1 MGARNGA
8 DALTGHAVTQLV
20 PRRVISALL
29 AGVFISTFA
38 RFLMP
43 PMLLAMA
50 GDFSVTLAVI
60 SLAASA
66 YFLTYGLAQPV
77 WGIISDRI
85 GRVAVM
91 RTALLLSALFDAASA
106 IPMPVGLFIAVRA
119 LSGACMAGVFPAALI
134 YIGDAIH
141 DPKERQPRIALLMS
155 GVAMGITLGTLAAG
169 LGVETIGWRA
179 FYVITAILSA
189 LVAWYVS
196 RVPEPQRPAP
206 LPVIRAFSLVLASGW
221 SWLLY
226 ALVFVEAGVLL
237 GGFAMIP
244 ASVELAG
251 GTPALAGLL
260 TAGYG
265 VSVLVMSAIARSV
278 SARWAAAILITIGGA
293 GAFVGYTL
301 IAIDVSPVFVVL
313 SVVLLGVAWV
323 FMHSTLQT
331 WATSLSAEARATAVS
346 LFAGFMFFGNAVG
359 TMIAGVAL
367 QDSGSRALFMS
378 LAAIAFVLTVVAAT
392 SRRRFEHRLV

>member
-1 MGARNGA
+1 MPRSI
-8 DALTGHAVTQLV
+8 LT
-20 PRRVISALL
+20 ALL

-50 GDFSVTLAVI
+50 GDFQVSLALI

-66 YFLTYGLAQPV
+66 YFFTYGLAQPV

-91 RTALLLSALFDAASA
+91 RTALLLSAVFDAASA
-106 IPMPVGLFIAVRA
+106 IPMPIGAFIVVRA
-119 LSGACMAGVFPAALI
+119 VSGACMAGVFPAALI

-141 DPKERQPRIALLMS
+141 DPRERQPRIAVLMS
-155 GVAMGITLGTLAAG
+155 GVAMGITLGTLTAG

-179 FYVITAILSA
+179 FYVITAVLSG

-196 RVPEPQRPAP
+196 RVPEPERPEP
-206 LPVIRAFSLVLASGW
+206 LPVARAFSLVLSSGW

-265 VSVLVMSAIARSV
+265 ISVLVMSAIARSL
-278 SARWAAAILITIGGA
+278 SARWAAAVLIAIGGA
-293 GAFVGYTL
+293 GAVIGYGL
-301 IAIDVSPVFVVL
+301 LAVAISPIYVVV
-313 SVVLLGVAWV
+313 SVVLMGVAWV
-323 FMHSTLQT
+323 FMHSTLQA

-359 TMIAGVAL
+359 TLLAGVVL
-367 QDSGSRALFMS
+367 QDAGSRTLFLALT
-378 LAAIAFVLTVVAAT
+378 AIALVLTIVAA
-392 SRRRFEHRLV
+392 SARRRFEHRLV

>member
-1 MGARNGA
+1 MTQ
-8 DALTGHAVTQLV
+8 AL
-20 PRRVISALL
+20 PRQVVLALL

-43 PMLLAMA
+43 PMLLAMST
-50 GDFSVTLAVI
+50 DFDVTLAVI

-77 WGIISDRI
+77 WGIVSDRI

-91 RTALLLSALFDAASA
+91 RTALLLSAVLDALSA
-106 IPMPVGLFIAVRA
+106 IPMPIGAFVVMRA

-134 YIGDAIH
+134 YVGDAIS
-141 DPKERQPRIALLMS
+141 DPRDRQPRIALLMS

-179 FYVITAILSA
+179 FYLVTAALSA
-189 LVAWYVS
+189 LVAAYVS
-196 RVPEPQRPAP
+196 RVPEPPRAP
-206 LPVIRAFSLVLASGW
+206 SLPIRRSFSIVLSDGW

-226 ALVFVEAGVLL
+226 ALVFVEAGILL

-244 ASVELAG
+244 ASIELAG
-251 GTPALAGLL
+251 NSPAVAGLL

-265 VSVLVMSAIARSV
+265 VSVLVMSAIARYL
-278 SARWAAAILITIGGA
+278 SARLAAATLLVIGGA
-293 GAFVGYTL
+293 GAIIGFGLLAVEISPL
-301 IAIDVSPVFVVL
+301 LVIA
-313 SVVLLGVAWV
+313 SVILLGVAWV

-331 WATSLSAEARATAVS
+331 WATSLTAEARATAVS
-346 LFAGFMFFGNAVG
+346 LFAGFMFLGNGVG
-359 TMIAGVAL
+359 TLLAGFAL
-367 QDSGSRALFMS
+367 ESAGSRLLFLTVTLIALV
-378 LAAIAFVLTVVAAT
+378 LTAVAAIA
-392 SRRRFEHRLV
+392 RRRFDNRLF